1 MEEDT
6 QEVKLDNYF
15 RSQLSRYETYYKNL
29 ACQSDRVIIDK
40 WLEVFYAAPAAE
52 KIARNGLML
61 LLNGHLSDFGFLK
74 DPFTDMR
81 NFGTNLN
88 IVLDTYEGIPE
99 SDMSDQSAPSEQTET
114 ALSRRIEEGYLES
127 ISEVSS
133 ELGSSDEQ
141 PSSAVTVIRNLSHRR
156 SNHSP
161 DFLGCHQSNESVMQ
175 KIQSFE
181 RIAQRT
187 QMEAALNSTKG
198 REPRK
203 AAINEYASLGDL
215 QLRFDELAKRLG
227 IESSQKSRLTEGQSP
242 AREAPECAILGATP
256 SLGENIRTMAQYNEK
271 RLRIVTK
278 TEQIPGR
285 AKQNLPEPSQ
295 DPVEMTQRSQEWRHD
310 DVTDKRTNAIIPSP
324 SLGERIRIMTQ
335 NHDTPN
341 SECTTSKRTQ
351 GGVEQMTPI
360 VPKSLL
366 GKNVRYQDQKI
377 CEYRAMD
384 ATTGCAP
391 RGCEPIENPS
401 TKSYLVDQKEIWS
414 TRREEPRSKDAT
426 TEWTPRD
433 GERTVRPS
441 YVEQI
446 CSKRF
451 MEPRFKDATTEW
463 TLREPTEKSSL
474 KPSQDDH
481 KQILN
486 KGHKA
491 PSSKDATIG
500 CTPRGCEP
508 IENPSTKSYM
518 VDQKEIWSTRHE
530 EPRSKDA
537 TTEWTPQDGVMDDQK
552 KIRSKGHEEPRFKDA
567 TTKCT
572 PKKEELTTKFNKK
585 STKPSL
591 DDKARLLME
600 FSEKPCS
607 KDAAT
612 EWTPREGRII
622 ENPSLKLVDPKQTRS
637 KRHEEPRPKDATS
650 KGTPKGYAQDE
661 TIVSS
666 SDGQIRILTERNE
679 ELRRQCLV
687 YYHEDGRLRKHPA
700 DGSQF
705 KRMSKGFEI
714 GVFRCM
720 KRLRRWNGAPH
731 SLKFFLTV
739 FKSCGVRVG
748 HSRLR
753 SLDRRLE
760 LMATRW
766 LDEQLRI
773 RRERVWSLYRQSV
786 QSKGESEPILTPRV
800 AKELDQLIE
809 SRKKIIME
817 EMAHT
822 AKLKELWVE
831 YCLGK
836 IRDQQ
841 LRQVLQKLDEKYLK
855 LVKSLNK
862 LARRQDKLSKHSAA
876 LGCSLINLI

>member
-1 MEEDT
+1 MEKDT
-6 QEVKLDNYF
+6 REVKLDNYF
-15 RSQLSRYETYYKNL
+15 RSQVSSYERYHKSFT
-29 ACQSDRVIIDK
+29 CQSDRVMIDK
-40 WLEVFYAAPAAE
+40 WLAVFNASPAAE

-61 LLNGHLSDFGFLK
+61 LLNGHLSDFGALK
-74 DPFTDMR
+74 DPFTDMH
-81 NFGTNLN
+81 NLGKNLN
-88 IVLDTYEGIPE
+88 IVLDNYEGIPE
-99 SDMSDQSAPSEQTET
+99 SDMIDQAAPSEQTET
-114 ALSRRIEEGYLES
+114 PSSRRIEEGYLES

-133 ELGSSDEQ
+133 GLGSSDEQ
-141 PSSAVTVIRNLSHRR
+141 PSSAITVIRNLSHRR

-161 DFLGCHQSNESVMQ
+161 DSLGCRHQSNESVMQ

-198 REPRK
+198 SEHFLNFRKILAKRITSVNLPCLTAGEPRK

-215 QLRFDELAKRLG
+215 QLRFEELAKRLG
-227 IESSQKSRLTEGQSP
+227 IDSSQNSSLTEGQSP
-242 AREAPECAILGATP
+242 ARESPECAILGATP
-256 SLGENIRTMAQYNEK
+256 SLGEKIRTMAQYNEK
-271 RLRIVTK
+271 WLRAVAK
-278 TEQIPGR
+278 TERIPGR

-295 DPVEMTQRSQEWRHD
+295 DPVEMSQRSQEWRHD

-324 SLGERIRIMTQ
+324 SLGEKIRIMTQ

-377 CEYRAMD
+377 CEYRAMAPSSKD

-401 TKSYLVDQKEIWS
+401 TKEIWS

-446 CSKRF
+446 RSKRF

-463 TLREPTEKSSL
+463 TPREPTEKSSP
-474 KPSQDDH
+474 KPSQDDP
-481 KQILN
+481 KQIRN
-486 KGHKA
+486 KGRKA
-491 PSSKDATIG
+491 PSSKDATTG

-508 IENPSTKSYM
+508 IETARPAM
-518 VDQKEIWSTRHE
+518 DDQKVIRSTRHE

-537 TTEWTPQDGVMDDQK
+537 TTEWTPRDGVMDDQK
-552 KIRSKGHEEPRFKDA
+552 KIRNE
-567 TTKCT
+567 
-572 PKKEELTTKFNKK
+572 
-585 STKPSL
+585 
-591 DDKARLLME
+591 
-600 FSEKPCS
+600 
-607 KDAAT
+607 
-612 EWTPREGRII
+612 
-622 ENPSLKLVDPKQTRS
+622 
-637 KRHEEPRPKDATS
+637 
-650 KGTPKGYAQDE
+650 
-661 TIVSS
+661 
-666 SDGQIRILTERNE
+666 QIRILTERNE

-753 SLDRRLE
+753 TLDRRLE
-760 LMATRW
+760 QMATRW

-786 QSKGESEPILTPRV
+786 ESKGESEPILTPRV

-809 SRKKIIME
+809 SRKQIIME

-841 LRQVLQKLDEKYLK
+841 LQQVLQKLDEKYLQ
-855 LVKSLNK
+855 LVKGLNK

>member
-1 MEEDT
+1 
-6 QEVKLDNYF
+6 
-15 RSQLSRYETYYKNL
+15 
-29 ACQSDRVIIDK
+29 
-40 WLEVFYAAPAAE
+40 
-52 KIARNGLML
+52 
-61 LLNGHLSDFGFLK
+61 
-74 DPFTDMR
+74 
-81 NFGTNLN
+81 
-88 IVLDTYEGIPE
+88 
-99 SDMSDQSAPSEQTET
+99 
-114 ALSRRIEEGYLES
+114 
-127 ISEVSS
+127 
-133 ELGSSDEQ
+133 
-141 PSSAVTVIRNLSHRR
+141 
-156 SNHSP
+156 
-161 DFLGCHQSNESVMQ
+161 MQ

-215 QLRFDELAKRLG
+215 QLRFEELAKRLG
-227 IESSQKSRLTEGQSP
+227 IDSSQNSSLTEGQSP
-242 AREAPECAILGATP
+242 ARESPECAILGATP
-256 SLGENIRTMAQYNEK
+256 SLGEKIRTMAQYNEK
-271 RLRIVTK
+271 WLRAVAK
-278 TEQIPGR
+278 TERIPGR

-295 DPVEMTQRSQEWRHD
+295 DPVEMSQRSQEWRHD

-324 SLGERIRIMTQ
+324 SLGEKIRIMTQ

-377 CEYRAMD
+377 CEYRAMAPSSKD

-401 TKSYLVDQKEIWS
+401 TKEIWS

-446 CSKRF
+446 RSKRF

-463 TLREPTEKSSL
+463 TPREPTEKSSP
-474 KPSQDDH
+474 KPSQDDP
-481 KQILN
+481 KQIRN
-486 KGHKA
+486 KGRKA
-491 PSSKDATIG
+491 PSSKDATTG

-508 IENPSTKSYM
+508 IETARPAM
-518 VDQKEIWSTRHE
+518 DDQKVIRSTRHE

-537 TTEWTPQDGVMDDQK
+537 TTEWTPRDGVMDDQK
-552 KIRSKGHEEPRFKDA
+552 KIRSKGHEEP
-567 TTKCT
+567 
-572 PKKEELTTKFNKK
+572 PKKEELTTKFNKN

-591 DDKARLLME
+591 DDIARILTK

-612 EWTPREGRII
+612 EWTPREGRNI
-622 ENPSLKLVDPKQTRS
+622 ENPSLKLVDRKQTRS
-637 KRHEEPRPKDATS
+637 KRHEEPRPKDATI

-666 SDGQIRILTERNE
+666 SDEQIRILTERNE

-753 SLDRRLE
+753 TLDRRLE
-760 LMATRW
+760 QMATRW

-786 QSKGESEPILTPRV
+786 ESKGESEPILTPRV

-809 SRKKIIME
+809 SRKQIIME

-841 LRQVLQKLDEKYLK
+841 LQQVLQKLDEKYLQ
-855 LVKSLNK
+855 LVKGLNK